1 MSKVVAGLSAWLQLK
16 RPDFSEVQGPSP
28 RVQRCRLELLPFSFP
43 LPFPQHLQLFPLQ
56 VLLLGLP
63 PGQLNGLLC
72 LLLVI
77 LVLQLAQVL
86 LQRTHFI
93 HQARGLSLPDKGC
106 DVVDLLEEWVR
117 VFDLPLT
124 S

>member
-1 MSKVVAGLSAWLQLK
+1 MVARLSAWLQLK

-43 LPFPQHLQLFPLQ
+43 LTFPQHLQLFPLQ

-86 LQRTHFI
+86 LQRIRTSSI
-93 HQARGLSLPDKGC
+93 RPAALACLIK
-106 DVVDLLEEWVR
+106 DVMLWICWRSGSESSTC
-117 VFDLPLT
+117 P
-124 S
+124 